1 MRCKFRGNKT
11 RLRQFSQSRNL
22 VTYERPR
29 NIGIYEQV
37 LVLLDNVFQ
46 FSWHFAEEKNVNAAF
61 AIRVDLDL
69 KTIRTYQESIV
80 LVFDAIFHKTSQK

>member
-11 RLRQFSQSRNL
+11 RLRQFSKSRNL

-37 LVLLDNVFQ
+37 LVLLDNIFQ
-46 FSWHFAEEKNVNAAF
+46 FSRDFAEEANVNAATGV
-61 AIRVDLDL
+61 RVDLDL
-69 KTIRTYQESIV
+69 EPV
-80 LVFDAIFHKTSQK
+80 

>member
-37 LVLLDNVFQ
+37 LVLLDNIFQ
-46 FSWHFAEEKNVNAAF
+46 FSRDFAEEANVNAATGV
-61 AIRVDLDL
+61 RVDLDL
-69 KTIRTYQESIV
+69 ETV
-80 LVFDAIFHKTSQK
+80 

>member
-37 LVLLDNVFQ
+37 LVLLDNIFQ
-46 FSWHFAEEKNVNAAF
+46 FSRDFAEEANVNAATGV
-61 AIRVDLDL
+61 RMNLDL
-69 KTIRTYQESIV
+69 KPVRTYQETIV
-80 LVFDAIFHKTSQK
+80 LVFDAIFHK

>member
-29 NIGIYEQV
+29 NIGICEQV
-37 LVLLDNVFQ
+37 LVLLDNIFQ
-46 FSWHFAEEKNVNAAF
+46 FSRDFAEEANINAATGV
-61 AIRVDLDL
+61 RVDLDL
-69 KTIRTYQESIV
+69 EPV
-80 LVFDAIFHKTSQK
+80 